1 MVPSE
6 FIFSRMVGL
15 ELMVEMI
22 DGFNCV
28 SCFCTILGKVGRSGD
43 GMIAIWEFC
52 MEGFQFR
59 LMV

>member
-1 MVPSE
+1 
-6 FIFSRMVGL
+6 MVGL

-22 DGFNCV
+22 DEFNCV